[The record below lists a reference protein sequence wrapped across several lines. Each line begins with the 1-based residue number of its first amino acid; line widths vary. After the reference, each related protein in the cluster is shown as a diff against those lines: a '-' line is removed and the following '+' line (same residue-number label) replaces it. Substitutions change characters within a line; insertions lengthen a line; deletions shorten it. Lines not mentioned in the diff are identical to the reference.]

1 MSIEDQIKDEKLQY
15 DINREAAKISAL
27 SSGKLDKYE
36 YLTGEEI
43 LPSNQQQII
52 QQAKFNYSP
61 LGKGFEK
68 QRKTIEDQGEKQVKA
83 IQDNQLVNI
92 KNYDYKNKLLF
103 SKEREI
109 FKDIYNKKLDE
120 IEEMN
125 NKIDYD
131 DLEYVVLSN
140 DMAYNF
146 SVEKD
151 PISLLDD
158 IKSGKTRLKEA
169 KDAQENYRCYIN
181 IIRKGNKN
189 DIQKRTLANINMFY
203 NARDNTIK
211 FIEDFGSMI
220 LDARRLAQ
228 EEQKGTGANEMSEQL
243 KILTPNQMLKRLPIA
258 LAQVKAGNNSESLLN
273 EIRQIVYSLYRSK
286 EISKKVY
293 NNIINSVKV

>member
-1 MSIEDQIKDEKLQY
+1 MTIEDQIKDEKLQY

-61 LGKGFEK
+61 LGKVFEK
-68 QRKTIEDQGEKQVKA
+68 QKKTIEDQGEKQVKA

-109 FKDIYNKKLDE
+109 FKEVYNKKLDE

-146 SVEKD
+146 YVEKD

-158 IKSGKTRLKEA
+158 IKSGKTTLKEA
-169 KDAQENYRCYIN
+169 KDAQENYRYYLN
-181 IIRKGNKN
+181 IILKGNKN

-203 NARDNTIK
+203 NARDNALK

-220 LDARRLAQ
+220 LQARRLAQ
-228 EEQKGTGANEMSEQL
+228 EEQKGTGANEMSEQV

-273 EIRQIVYSLYRSK
+273 EIRQIVCSLYRSK
-286 EISKKVY
+286 EITKKVY
-293 NNIINSVKV
+293 NNLINSIKV